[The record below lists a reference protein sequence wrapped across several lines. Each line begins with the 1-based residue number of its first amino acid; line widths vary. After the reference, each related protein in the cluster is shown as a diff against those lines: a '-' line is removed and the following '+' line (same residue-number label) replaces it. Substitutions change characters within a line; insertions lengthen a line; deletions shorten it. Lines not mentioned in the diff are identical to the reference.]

1 MLDTTQALTEQSCS
15 AVCLG
20 HQDTRRK
27 MGQAALIKKGNSETR
42 QTIIH
47 K

>member
-20 HQDTRRK
+20 DQDTRRR
-27 MGQAALIKKGNSETR
+27 MGQAALIIEGKLRNKAN
-42 QTIIH
+42 H
-47 K
+47 HP